1 MESSLA
7 TLLNS
12 DVFRSLVGARRV
24 LLGLEDLLGMTRSK
38 MMMKGSIT
46 NNASLVFLTKIL
58 SIPVKASNVGLQ
70 SLMHTLTLRKS
81 KML

>member
-70 SLMHTLTLRKS
+70 
-81 KML
+81 

>member
-38 MMMKGSIT
+38 IMMKGSIT

-70 SLMHTLTLRKS
+70 
-81 KML
+81 

>member
-38 MMMKGSIT
+38 IMMKGSIT
-46 NNASLVFLTKIL
+46 NNASLVFLTKRL

-70 SLMHTLTLRKS
+70 
-81 KML
+81 

>member
-7 TLLNS
+7 TLLNN

-24 LLGLEDLLGMTRSK
+24 ILGLEDLLGMTRSK

-70 SLMHTLTLRKS
+70 
-81 KML
+81 